1 MCSISHEIKFCTCT
15 PNKKNLNNYWVLFRY
30 KPEKNE
36 YMMGE
41 PMMPTELRDPEF
53 YMNSAIL
60 CSRLNE
66 PEAFDKPI
74 SFKEKDKLLVVIDA
88 NENDYEYTFEFLN
101 GKWENAE
108 EDPFDLINQFKKI
121 QKGECK

>member
-1 MCSISHEIKFCTCT
+1 
-15 PNKKNLNNYWVLFRY
+15 
-30 KPEKNE
+30 
-36 YMMGE
+36 MGE

-74 SFKEKDKLLVVIDA
+74 LFKEKDKLLVVIDA
-88 NENDYEYTFEFLN
+88 NENDYDYTFEFLN
-101 GKWENAE
+101 EKWENSE
-108 EDPFDLINQFKKI
+108 EDPFDLINHFKKI
-121 QKGECK
+121 KKGECK